1 MGTDD
6 YVAPRG
12 PGGKPDF
19 NGVWQVLNRANYN
32 LEAQAARASLAMV
45 EGDLGPVPAPAIVA
59 LGSLG
64 SVPGTQG
71 VVVGGNIPYT
81 PAALL
86 VRKQNRADWLNRDP
100 EIKCYLPG
108 IPRAN
113 YMPYPLQIVQSDSA
127 MMFSYEFAG
136 AVRNIHL
143 EDPGEAPI
151 DSWMGQS
158 YGYWQGETLVIE
170 VTGQNDRTW
179 FDRAGNHHS
188 DQLKVTERFT
198 RTSDAT
204 LLYEA
209 TIEDPVTF
217 TKPWQIE
224 MTLYRR
230 VGRDA
235 ELQQFKCVEF
245 VEELMYGELRKP

>member
-1 MGTDD
+1 
-6 YVAPRG
+6 
-12 PGGKPDF
+12 
-19 NGVWQVLNRANYN
+19 
-32 LEAQAARASLAMV
+32 MV

-59 LGSLG
+59 LGSLA
-64 SVPGTQG
+64 SVPASRG
-71 VVVGGNIPYT
+71 VVVGGSIPYKS
-81 PAALL
+81 AALAI
-86 VRKQNRADWLNRDP
+86 RRQNQANWLNRDP

-113 YMPYPLQIVQSDSA
+113 YMPYPLQIVQSNSA
-127 MMFSYEFAG
+127 LMFAYEFAG
-136 AVRNIHL
+136 AVRNVHL

-158 YGYWQGETLVIE
+158 FGYFQGETLVIE

-204 LLYEA
+204 LNYEA
-209 TIEDPVTF
+209 TIEDPETF
-217 TKPWQIE
+217 TEPWQIE

-230 VGRDA
+230 VGSDA

-245 VEELMYGELRKP
+245 VEELLYGELRKP